1 MIPHL
6 HSDAASGHSVAASR
20 PKSSSHLAIWALLP
34 MMVAFVGCEAPNEY
48 APPPPPQVTV
58 ALPVE
63 EDVQEYFK
71 TIGRTRA
78 LSTVELRSRVSG
90 YLDSINFEDGQL
102 VEKDQLLFVI
112 EKAPYEALVQS
123 AQAALAKAQANLE
136 LARRQLARTEPLV
149 SRNAVAES
157 ELDQAIAERD
167 AAQAD
172 VLAAEA
178 ALREATLNL
187 GYTEIRAPF
196 AGRIGRHQVD
206 LGNLITPSETL
217 LATLESVDPIQ
228 AYFTVSESDL
238 LHFLQMQQNGE
249 LPSDAEIPVDMAF
262 GTSDDYA
269 FHGKIDFLQFGV
281 DPGTGTTERRALF
294 PNADQRLRPGLFVQ
308 IRVPVGKPVRRLL
321 INERA
326 IGSSQQGDYVLVVDT
341 ENKVVYHPVQ
351 LGEIY
356 GDKRVILKGL
366 KPDERVIVEGLQRAR
381 PGSVVTPEEAGKAP
395 VPPAAGAPAAG
406 AH

>member
-1 MIPHL
+1 MTPHS
-6 HSDAASGHSVAASR
+6 HYIAATGRELSR
-20 PKSSSHLAIWALLP
+20 HLAIWGILPLL
-34 MMVAFVGCEAPNEY
+34 AGLTGCDAPNEY

-58 ALPVE
+58 DLPVE

-157 ELDQAIAERD
+157 ELDQAVAERD

-172 VLAAEA
+172 VLAAQA
-178 ALREATLNL
+178 ALREANLNL

-206 LGNLITPSETL
+206 LGNLVAPSETL

-238 LHFLQMQQNGE
+238 LHFLKMQQNGE
-249 LPSDAEIPVDMAF
+249 LPTDTEIPVDMAF
-262 GTSDDYA
+262 GNSDDYR

-294 PNADQRLRPGLFVQ
+294 QNADQQLRPGLFVQ

-326 IGSSQQGDYVLVVDT
+326 IGASQQGDYVLVVDA
-341 ENKVVYHPVQ
+341 ENKVVYHPVE
-351 LGEIY
+351 LGDIY

-395 VPPAAGAPAAG
+395 TPPAAGAPAAG

>member
-1 MIPHL
+1 M
-6 HSDAASGHSVAASR
+6 
-20 PKSSSHLAIWALLP
+20 
-34 MMVAFVGCEAPNEY
+34 AFVGCEAPNEY

-58 ALPVE
+58 AFPVE

-123 AQAALAKAQANLE
+123 AQATLAKAQANLE

-157 ELDQAIAERD
+157 ELDQAVAERD
-167 AAQAD
+167 AAEAD
-172 VLAAEA
+172 VLAAQA
-178 ALREATLNL
+178 ALREANLNL

-206 LGNLITPSETL
+206 LGNLVAPSETL

-249 LPSDAEIPVDMAF
+249 LPSDSEIPVDMAF
-262 GTSDDYA
+262 GNSDDYR

-294 PNADQRLRPGLFVQ
+294 QNADQQLRPGLFVQ

-326 IGSSQQGDYVLVVDT
+326 IGSSQQGDYVLVVDAD
-341 ENKVVYHPVQ
+341 NKVVYHPVQ

-395 VPPAAGAPAAG
+395 APPAAGAPAAG